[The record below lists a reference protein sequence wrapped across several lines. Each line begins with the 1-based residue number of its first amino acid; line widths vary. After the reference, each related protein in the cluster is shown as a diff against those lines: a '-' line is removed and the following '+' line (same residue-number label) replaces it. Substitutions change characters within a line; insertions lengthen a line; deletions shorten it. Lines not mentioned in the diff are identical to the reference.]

1 MSDEKCHPGEK
12 YLYPQVNGDEI
23 CEAWRDPDSEGV
35 YDETCQSGKAN
46 VCVMMGEV

>member
-35 YDETCQSGKAN
+35 YGETYQSGKVN